1 VLVSVNDLQF
11 YMDVKFSEKQKTGVA
26 FILEGLESELE
37 SFLRRPITVGTFTE
51 ILEAPL
57 EPGSS
62 SSPFYN
68 YDATSVAEYSNY
80 PVSIPL
86 KNSPVASVISVY
98 MTSTTSPSA
107 VAVAQ
112 NHFIDY
118 VISPFGIDMRSFPVD
133 TSLTITYTAGLDG
146 TSIKVFRSLILRA
159 AAREAQ
165 NLHDDNRGLQDLEAR
180 GAALMTTGFT
190 PEELASVKRWRRHR
204 L

>member
-1 VLVSVNDLQF
+1 
-11 YMDVKFSEKQKTGVA
+11 
-26 FILEGLESELE
+26 
-37 SFLRRPITVGTFTE
+37 
-51 ILEAPL
+51 
-57 EPGSS
+57 
-62 SSPFYN
+62 
-68 YDATSVAEYSNY
+68 
-80 PVSIPL
+80 
-86 KNSPVASVISVY
+86 
-98 MTSTTSPSA
+98 
-107 VAVAQ
+107 
-112 NHFIDY
+112 
-118 VISPFGIDMRSFPVD
+118 MRSFPSD